1 MAAATHKRHSPST
14 SRDAGQ
20 RAERVAAYARVSTE
34 MQAEDGL
41 SITAQLNE
49 IREFA
54 AARGWTVVSEFVDAG
69 ITGQTLD
76 RPGLQNMLTAAEQG
90 AFDILVVHELSRLSR
105 SSVYDTFSIFDHL
118 GRCKVGF
125 ASVKEPQF
133 DLSNPTGRFLLTII
147 AAINQYYIDILRMH
161 TRKAKRERAREGL
174 YNSSVPPYGYAN
186 AGSPRLPPVIVPEEA
201 EAVRFMFERYV
212 TGRYSLGDI
221 AQMMNDRGWRTRSG
235 RQFSRD
241 TVTDMIRNPFYAGKV
256 VYKAGQRKRDVGE
269 VFEGRHE
276 PIISEDVWEASV
288 RIRDQHQHRVRIS
301 QSVPRPY
308 LLSQLARCHIC
319 GRTLRAQG
327 LKSGGYYREMSYER
341 GFDDC
346 PNSRLGTRAGPLHAQ
361 LGAILRLVELPP
373 DWQAEL
379 SQMLGEDDG
388 VATLAN
394 RRARLTAERRRLKE
408 AYLRGDFEED
418 EDLYRRA
425 LERVRRELEQ
435 LPAEGDM
442 VQIKYSA
449 DLLASLSAVWDEAD
463 ASDQRDLAHLMLREV
478 RVDVAQGRLQLL
490 YPTAPFVP
498 LFRKIPLLA
507 EREVGSFVPVWTPEL
522 ARQFELPMLPAVSGL
537 EEPAVA
543 PPFLATWPW
552 PVAPNARISP
562 SLSVILKARRAA
574 GAEGGRFVTV
584 PHPGVPPAEV
594 DRRKWGEVT
603 LQALTLEEA
612 LALPAD
618 SLACLDTPLAV
629 GDQAG
634 LAALAG
640 RVHAVLAPKGY
651 WHFVGLMPA
660 SMPAHWVFT
669 YFPEAWAQARAS
681 GWTPHKIYGVLR
693 EAGFGVV
700 LQEHAFYQPVSLAAA
715 YALAGGRG
723 GILATLADDAYQRG
737 MAQLAAAV
745 RAQGGQALIGS
756 EVTLVEVAAV
766 KDEQP
771 RPKRR
776 KRPFDPPA
784 GGVGSGPMAAG

>member
-1 MAAATHKRHSPST
+1 MAGATRKGHPGAGARDNKA
-14 SRDAGQ
+14 DAG
-20 RAERVAAYARVSTE
+20 RVAAYVRVSTE
-34 MQAEDGL
+34 MQAEEGL

-49 IREFA
+49 IREYA
-54 AARGWTVVSEFVDAG
+54 TARGWTVVSEFVDAG

-76 RPGLQNMLTAAEQG
+76 RPGLQSLLTAAEQG
-90 AFDILVVHELSRLSR
+90 AFDILIVHELSRLSR

-161 TRKAKRERAREGL
+161 TKKAKRERAREGL

-201 EAVRFMFERYV
+201 AAVRFMFERYV
-212 TGRYSLGDI
+212 TGRYSFSDI
-221 AQMMNDRGWRTRSG
+221 AEMVNDRGWRTRAG
-235 RQFSRD
+235 RQFSKD
-241 TVTDMIRNPFYAGKV
+241 TVTDMVRNPYYAGKV
-256 VYKAGQRKRDVGE
+256 LYKAGQRKRDVGE
-269 VFEGRHE
+269 IFDGRQE

-288 RIRDQHQHRVRIS
+288 RIRGQHQRRTRIS
-301 QSVPRPY
+301 QAVPRPY

-341 GFDDC
+341 GYDDC
-346 PNSRLGTRAGPLHAQ
+346 PNSRLGTRTDPLHAQ
-361 LGAILRLVELPP
+361 LGAILRLLELPP

-379 SQMLGEDDG
+379 TEMLGEDEG
-388 VATLAN
+388 VVTLTN

-449 DLLASLSAVWDEAD
+449 DLLDSLSEVWDDAD
-463 ASDQRDLAHLMLREV
+463 VSDQRDLTHLMLREA

-507 EREVGSFVPVWTPEL
+507 ERELGSFVPVWTPEL
-522 ARQFELPMLPAVSGL
+522 ARQFDLPTLPAAADPA
-537 EEPAVA
+537 EPPVA
-543 PPFLATWPW
+543 PPFLPTWPW
-552 PVAPNARISP
+552 QAAPNARISP

-584 PHPGVPPAEV
+584 PYPGIPAAEV
-594 DRRKWGEVT
+594 DRRKWGDVT

-618 SLACLDTPLAV
+618 ALACLDTPLAV

-634 LAALAG
+634 LVALAG
-640 RVHAVLAPKGY
+640 RVQAVLAPNGY
-651 WHFVGLMPA
+651 WHFVDLMPA

-669 YFPEAWAQARAS
+669 YFPEAWAQARAAA
-681 GWTPHKIYGVLR
+681 WTPHKIYGILR
-693 EAGFGVV
+693 ETGFGLV

-715 YALAGGRG
+715 YALAGQRNGV
-723 GILATLADDAYQRG
+723 LATLADEAYQKG
-737 MAQLAAAV
+737 MALLAAAV
-745 RAQGGQALIGS
+745 RAQGGGTLIGS
-756 EVTLVEVAAV
+756 ELTLVEAAAV

-784 GGVGSGPMAAG
+784 GGTESEPVQAE

>member
-1 MAAATHKRHSPST
+1 
-14 SRDAGQ
+14 
-20 RAERVAAYARVSTE
+20 
-34 MQAEDGL
+34 MQAEEGL

-54 AARGWTVVSEFVDAG
+54 TARGWTVTSEFVDAG
-69 ITGQTLD
+69 ISGQTLD
-76 RPGLQNMLTAAEQG
+76 RPGLQSMLTAAEQG
-90 AFDILVVHELSRLSR
+90 AFDIVIVHELSRLSR

-118 GRCKVGF
+118 GRCRVGF

-161 TRKAKRERAREGL
+161 TKKAKRERAREGL

-186 AGSPRLPPVIVPEEA
+186 AGSPRLPPIIVPREA
-201 EAVRFMFERYV
+201 AAVRFMFERYV

-221 AQMMNDRGWRTRSG
+221 SEMMNDHGWRTRAG
-235 RQFSRD
+235 RQFSKD
-241 TVTDMIRNPFYAGKV
+241 TVTDMVRNPFYAGKV
-256 VYKAGQRKRDVGE
+256 VYKAGQRGRDVGE
-269 VFEGRHE
+269 VFDGQHE
-276 PIISEDVWEASV
+276 PIISEDLWEASV
-288 RIRDQHQHRVRIS
+288 RVRGQHQHRTRIS
-301 QSVPRPY
+301 QAAPRPY

-319 GRTLRAQG
+319 GRSLRAQG

-346 PNSRLGTRAGPLHAQ
+346 PNSRLGTRTDPLHAQ
-361 LGAILRLVELPP
+361 LGAILRLLELPP

-379 SQMLGEDDG
+379 TEMLGEDEG
-388 VATLAN
+388 VITLAN

-449 DLLASLSAVWDEAD
+449 DLLDSLSEVWDDAD
-463 ASDQRDLAHLMLREV
+463 VSDQRDLTHLMLREV
-478 RVDVAQGRLQLL
+478 QVDVAQGRLQLL
-490 YPTAPFVP
+490 FPTAPFVP

-507 EREVGSFVPVWTPEL
+507 ERELGSFVPVWTPDL
-522 ARQFELPMLPAVSGL
+522 AAEFDLPTLPGFVDPTERL
-537 EEPAVA
+537 VA
-543 PPFLATWPW
+543 PPFLPTWPW
-552 PVAPNARISP
+552 QVAPTARISP
-562 SLSVILKARRAA
+562 ALSVILKARRAA
-574 GAEGGRFVTV
+574 GVEGGRFVAV
-584 PHPGVPPAEV
+584 PYPGVPAAEV
-594 DRRKWGEVT
+594 DRRKWGDVT
-603 LQALTLEEA
+603 LERLTLEAA
-612 LALPAD
+612 LALPPEG
-618 SLACLDTPLAV
+618 LACVETPLAV
-629 GDQAG
+629 RDQAD
-634 LAALAG
+634 LVALAS
-640 RVHAVLAPKGY
+640 RVYGVLAPNGY
-651 WHFVGLMPA
+651 WHFVAPMPA

-669 YFPEAWAQARAS
+669 YFPEAWTHARTA

-693 EAGFGVV
+693 EAGFGIV

-715 YALAGGRG
+715 YALAGRRT
-723 GILATLADDAYQRG
+723 GILAHLEDDAYQKG
-737 MAQLAAAV
+737 MALLAAAV
-745 RAQGGQALIGS
+745 HAQGGETLIGS

-784 GGVGSGPMAAG
+784 SAGISEETEAE